1 MSDGDRLSESL
12 NTIWKVSLQKLLQKR
27 TGRAAQRPP
36 KEPRQSDGSRHQQQQ
51 READFVAQPP
61 VRAPPPD
68 IAVASS
74 LPSDAGNAGLDP
86 NQVRYHMR
94 ICLHFCRPLHL
105 HLALWP
111 ANNSLQY
118 SCDCFEE

>member
-1 MSDGDRLSESL
+1 MSDGDRLSKSL
-12 NTIWKVSLQKLLQKR
+12 NTTWKVSLQKLLQKR

-36 KEPRQSDGSRHQQQQ
+36 KEPKQSDGSRHQQQH
-51 READFVAQPP
+51 EADFVAQPP

-74 LPSDAGNAGLDP
+74 IPSDTGNTSLDP
-86 NQVRYHMR
+86 DQVRYHMG

-111 ANNSLQY
+111 AIKSLQY
-118 SCDCFEE
+118 NCNCFDE